1 MPIHQKSGPAY
12 IVRAVRKSEPKSGIK
27 AGLSEG
33 SPASAASVK
42 TVAEFS
48 IPYLQY
54 LDTEGSS
61 IGPLPPCANDH
72 AELIK
77 MYRMMVLARTFDV
90 KAVNLQRTGKLG
102 TYPPALGHEA
112 VQVACGAALKAEDC
126 IAPVYREIG
135 TQLWRGVRMTD
146 ILLYWG
152 GDERGND
159 FAVPTHDFPWCV
171 PIATQTL
178 HAAGAAL
185 AYKIRGERRVAMAFI
200 GDGGTSEGSFYE
212 AMNVA
217 GVQKLPVVFMVVNN
231 QWAISVP
238 LAQQT
243 ATQTLAQKAIA
254 AGVEGLQFDGNDF
267 LAARH
272 AIGTA
277 VEKARAGGGPT
288 VLEAITYRLSDHT
301 TADDASRYRSAQEV
315 KDAWVRE
322 PIKRSRALLE
332 RLNLWDEQ
340 KEATLKAE
348 CTQQVEAAV
357 QEFLSTAKQSTDTM
371 FDYLF
376 ADPPQNLKAQKEMAR
391 RYAARKV

>member
-1 MPIHQKSGPAY
+1 VQ
-12 IVRAVRKSEPKSGIK
+12 
-27 AGLSEG
+27 
-33 SPASAASVK
+33 

-48 IPYLQY
+48 IPYSQY
-54 LDTEGSS
+54 LDAEGN
-61 IGPLPPCANDH
+61 GVAPLPPCADNH
-72 AELIK
+72 IELVK
-77 MYRMMVLARTFDV
+77 MYRTMVLARAFDT
-90 KAVNLQRTGKLG
+90 KAVNLQRIGKLG

-112 VQVACGAALKAEDC
+112 VQVACGAALKDEDC

-159 FAVPTHDFPWCV
+159 FAIPRHDFPWCV

-212 AMNVA
+212 AINVA
-217 GVQKLPVVFMVVNN
+217 GVQNLPVVFMVINN

-238 LAQQT
+238 IAMQT

-254 AGVEGLQFDGNDF
+254 AGIPGVQIDGNDV
-267 LAARH
+267 LACRH
-272 AIGTA
+272 VIGAA
-277 VEKARAGGGPT
+277 VEKARDGGGPT
-288 VLEAITYRLSDHT
+288 VIEAITYRLSDHT
-301 TADDASRYRSAQEV
+301 TADDASRYRRAEEV
-315 KDAWVRE
+315 KDAWQRE
-322 PIKRSRALLE
+322 PIKRTRALLA
-332 RLNLWDEQ
+332 RLKLWDEQ
-340 KEATLKAE
+340 QEAALKVE
-348 CTQQVEAAV
+348 CAHQIEAAV
-357 QEFLSTAKQSTDTM
+357 QDFFNAPKQTTDAM

-376 ADPPQNLKAQKEMAR
+376 ANMPRNLQAQKELAH
-391 RYAARKV
+391 RYRAASQS

>member
-1 MPIHQKSGPAY
+1 
-12 IVRAVRKSEPKSGIK
+12 
-27 AGLSEG
+27 
-33 SPASAASVK
+33 
-42 TVAEFS
+42 
-48 IPYLQY
+48 
-54 LDTEGSS
+54 
-61 IGPLPPCANDH
+61 
-72 AELIK
+72 
-77 MYRMMVLARTFDV
+77 
-90 KAVNLQRTGKLG
+90 
-102 TYPPALGHEA
+102 
-112 VQVACGAALKAEDC
+112 
-126 IAPVYREIG
+126 
-135 TQLWRGVRMTD
+135 
-146 ILLYWG
+146 
-152 GDERGND
+152 
-159 FAVPTHDFPWCV
+159 
-171 PIATQTL
+171 
-178 HAAGAAL
+178 
-185 AYKIRGERRVAMAFI
+185 
-200 GDGGTSEGSFYE
+200 
-212 AMNVA
+212 
-217 GVQKLPVVFMVVNN
+217 MVVNN

-301 TADDASRYRSAQEV
+301 TADDASRYRRAQEV
-315 KDAWVRE
+315 KDAWARE